1 MTRSASSL
9 ASQDEYVVRK
19 FMDVEGRPLFG
30 LEKNFF
36 EEDVYSLDCI
46 VHGLDVKAFK
56 DDEKVRRAF
65 RRVVKTSPILQS
77 TVVGDTAEAYKFSKH
92 KKEEDWPVI
101 RIRDVSTDDQISNYA
116 TEARDIEMQYI
127 CRGGEEDA
135 RRSSARIWV
144 IRGSNKASVC
154 LVCPHHFADATG
166 LSVILTKLYLYCRAP
181 KILWALFDR
190 LSHDEVP
197 TFNEMVLK
205 QDLPRLQ
212 GADLE
217 RLRAEGPWRRPSLF
231 TFQDYDISQPDA
243 LSKMSTLNE
252 QLKPVPAAAMKRCR
266 TQLRKQ
272 GLTITTYFQ
281 ALAIKIMAL
290 IVDAS
295 NMNPENRDYIGTLPV
310 DCRKLGKWG
319 LGRRDRSGTFSVVGN
334 YSALL
339 YTTVPAETALSSSL
353 EDIAKIFRKD
363 CEGIRNDIDARI
375 RFLATNLGL
384 ELAYGIGVSSVIVP
398 FQGLGFPSSGRIES
412 LISFGPLP
420 HVWFY
425 LVTCGSTTRITVD
438 IALPTAEKL
447 DSHKLQQFI
456 KSASKG
462 SVLEPIL
469 NSGFFATNEKP

>member
-1 MTRSASSL
+1 MTRS
-9 ASQDEYVVRK
+9 QDDYVVRK
-19 FMDVEGRPLFG
+19 FMEVEGRPLFG
-30 LEKNFF
+30 LETNYL
-36 EEDVYSLDCI
+36 EEDAYSLDCI
-46 VHGLDVKAFK
+46 VHGIDVKFFI
-56 DDEKVRRAF
+56 DEEKVRRAF

-77 TVVGDTAEAYKFSKH
+77 TVVGDTAESYKFSKH

-116 TEARDIEMQYI
+116 TEAREIEKQHI
-127 CRGGEEDA
+127 CRGGKDA

-144 IRGSNKASVC
+144 IRGVSRASLC
-154 LVCPHHFADATG
+154 LVCPHHFADGTG

-181 KILWALFDR
+181 RFFWALFDR

-217 RLRAEGPWRRPSLF
+217 RLGAEGPWRRPNVF
-231 TFQDYDISQPDA
+231 TFQDYDIIQPDA
-243 LSKMSTLNE
+243 VSKMSSLNE
-252 QLKPVPAAAMKRCR
+252 ELKPVQAAAMKRCR

-272 GLTITTYFQ
+272 GLTITTCFQ

-290 IVDAS
+290 LVDAT
-295 NMNPENRDYIGTLPV
+295 NMNPENRDYISTTGV

-319 LGRRDRSGTFSVVGN
+319 LGRRDRKGTFPVVGN
-334 YSALL
+334 YSAALK
-339 YTTVPAETALSSSL
+339 TTVPAETALSSSL
-353 EDIAKIFRKD
+353 EDIAKIFKKD
-363 CEGIRNDIDARI
+363 LEGIRNDMDARI
-375 RFLATNLGL
+375 RFLATNLSIDA
-384 ELAYGIGVSSVIVP
+384 AYLTGVSSVVVP
-398 FQGLGFPSSGRIES
+398 FKGLGFPPSGRIES
-412 LISFGPLP
+412 LISFGPMP

-425 LVTCGSTTRITVD
+425 VVTCGSTTRITVD
-438 IALPTAEKL
+438 IALPTAKKL
-447 DSHKLQQFI
+447 DSHKFHQFI

-469 NSGFFATNEKP
+469 NSVGS